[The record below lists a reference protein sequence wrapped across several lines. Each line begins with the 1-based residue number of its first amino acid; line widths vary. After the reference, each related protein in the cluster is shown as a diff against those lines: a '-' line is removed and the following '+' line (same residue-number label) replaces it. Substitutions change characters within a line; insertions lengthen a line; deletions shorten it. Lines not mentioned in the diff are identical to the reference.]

1 MSIYSYEIFEIVS
14 EKGSFAKA
22 AAILRLTPS
31 AVSHSIAKLEDD
43 LGCQLFWRNRSGV
56 ELTEEGKRLLPYIK
70 KIQASNDE
78 LLLEASRIR
87 NSEIGLVKV
96 GVFYSV
102 AANWLPHILKKF
114 KADCPG
120 IEVEIFEGGYADISK
135 WIEDRK
141 VDIGFLS
148 NLTAE
153 NMDYT
158 VLKKEPL
165 IYVTPPDFVPKNKT
179 YVTIEEMKEN
189 ELILQRECGD
199 FDALAFLE
207 ANDIKVNSYYNMYED
222 QTLLSLAECGLGTA
236 IMPGLAAKLSTSNVN
251 RYPIKPEVTRTI
263 VLAVPDRGSMSQA
276 TKLFQQHVFDFM
288 ETEESEV

>member
-1 MSIYSYEIFEIVS
+1 
-14 EKGSFAKA
+14 
-22 AAILRLTPS
+22 
-31 AVSHSIAKLEDD
+31 
-43 LGCQLFWRNRSGV
+43 
-56 ELTEEGKRLLPYIK
+56 
-70 KIQASNDE
+70 
-78 LLLEASRIR
+78 
-87 NSEIGLVKV
+87 
-96 GVFYSV
+96 
-102 AANWLPHILKKF
+102 
-114 KADCPG
+114 
-120 IEVEIFEGGYADISK
+120 
-135 WIEDRK
+135 

-276 TKLFQQHVFDFM
+276 AKLFEQHVFDFM

>member
-87 NSEIGLVKV
+87 NSEVGLVKV

-236 IMPGLAAKLSTSNVN
+236 IMPGLAAKLCTSNVN

>member
-276 TKLFQQHVFDFM
+276 AKLFEQHVFDFM

>member
-87 NSEIGLVKV
+87 NSEVGLVKV